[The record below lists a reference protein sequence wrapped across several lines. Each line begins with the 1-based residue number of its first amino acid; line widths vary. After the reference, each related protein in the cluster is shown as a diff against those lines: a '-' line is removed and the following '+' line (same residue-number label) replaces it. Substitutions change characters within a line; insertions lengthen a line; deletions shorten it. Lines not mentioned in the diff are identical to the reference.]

1 MNAAGSLSKD
11 VGIKNACDALVIPRA
26 SFYRWHDRDKHS
38 MKDNCRP
45 TPPLAL
51 TCDERKDVLGT
62 LHEER
67 FIDQAPQ
74 EVYAALLDA
83 GTYLCSVRTMYRI
96 LEENQEV
103 RERRML
109 EPIFAL

>member
-26 SFYRWHDRDKHS
+26 SFYRWCGRDKHS
-38 MKDNCRP
+38 MKGNCRP
-45 TPPLAL
+45 MPPLAL

-67 FIDQAPQ
+67 FVDQSPQ
-74 EVYAALLDA
+74 
-83 GTYLCSVRTMYRI
+83 
-96 LEENQEV
+96 
-103 RERRML
+103 
-109 EPIFAL
+109 PIFVKKEQETAFFEHILWHHKIFS